1 MVTTK
6 KDDRYWE
13 SRKKNNIAARRSR
26 EARRVKENQIC
37 VRTAFLEQQNAYFK
51 EQLHSA
57 NNQSKKLNLVNKIL
71 HEQLKKYQSM
81 NPFLNGSDV

>member
-1 MVTTK
+1 MDTTK

-37 VRTAFLEQQNAYFK
+37 VRTAFLEQQNAYLK

-57 NNQSKKLNLVNKIL
+57 NNQIKKLNLVNKIL
-71 HEQLKKYQSM
+71 HEQLKKYRSM
-81 NPFLNGSDV
+81 NPFLNGADV